1 MRTQDFGAA
10 WRLADGVLAERDPAT
25 RDDPDL
31 PYHLRWVW
39 DGTPPDGRR
48 VLVRCY
54 HGLGDTLQFARFLPA
69 LGKRAA
75 CVTLEAQAELLP
87 ILTAIPGVD
96 RLVPFDQAR
105 PLPPE
110 DCTAEIMELAHLL
123 RATPQDASAC
133 VPYLSCSPNSESGGA
148 ARGALALCWQA
159 GEWDRLRSVPL
170 PALLAACAGSG
181 RRLISLQRGAAAS
194 QATDPAFINP
204 GDVDMDVVRTASLLC
219 TASLVVTVDT
229 MAAHLA
235 GALGRPAVLL
245 LKHGADWRW
254 PSGGQQS
261 VWYPTLTI
269 LAQPAPGDWREPLDR
284 LAMLLGSGAAD
295 RRHPA

>member
-1 MRTQDFGAA
+1 MRAQDFAAA
-10 WRLADGVLAERDPAT
+10 WRVADSVLAQRDPAT

-31 PYHLRWVW
+31 PYHQRWVW
-39 DGTPPDGRR
+39 DGTPPDGRH

-69 LGKRAA
+69 LGARAA
-75 CVTLEAQAELLP
+75 SVTLEAQAELLP
-87 ILTAIPGVD
+87 ILSAIRGVD

-110 DCTAEIMELAHLL
+110 DCTAEIMDLAHLL
-123 RATPQDASAC
+123 RATPQEASAC
-133 VPYLSCSPNSESGGA
+133 VPYLACPPCSDPAGVAG
-148 ARGALALCWQA
+148 GALALCWEA

-181 RRLISLQRGAAAS
+181 RRLISLQRGTAAS
-194 QATDPAFINP
+194 QATDPDFINP
-204 GDVDMDVVRTASLLC
+204 GEADSDVVRTAALIC
-219 TASLVVTVDT
+219 AASLIITVDT
-229 MAAHLA
+229 MVAHLA

-245 LKHGADWRW
+245 LRHGADWRW
-254 PSGGQQS
+254 PSGGQPS

-269 LAQPAPGDWREPLDR
+269 LAQPSPGDWREPLDR
-284 LAMLLGSGAAD
+284 LALLLGSGAAD
-295 RRHPA
+295 STHPA